1 MEAYRDYLFDA
12 VRSVDG
18 KPAHCGVR
26 YVQASFSHAIL
37 DRMIALSW
45 QKVAMGRILLPT
57 KPVFMDSEVLWL
69 KSERSTVTPLCRFKR
84 FAGDGV
90 DEGDGDA
97 AAASPRYC
105 SIIHINRHQE
115 FRFWNVFNSTIAE
128 RVCTPYVPISVLTR
142 DFQEDRVENP
152 MLAAAGVRRVLRQAE
167 AAFH

>member
-37 DRMIALSW
+37 NRMIALAW

-69 KSERSTVTPLCRFKR
+69 KSERSSVTPLFRFTCYP
-84 FAGDGV
+84 D
-90 DEGDGDA
+90 DGDGDA

-115 FRFWNVFNSTIAE
+115 FRFWNVFTCDTAE
-128 RVCTPYVPISVLTR
+128 RVCTPYIPISVLTR
-142 DFQEDRVENP
+142 DFLEVRVENP
-152 MLAAAGVRRVLRQAE
+152 MLAAAGVRRVLKQAE
-167 AAFH
+167 AAFQ